1 MDKKLTFKEFL
12 DKEKNR
18 EDILKGSSKLG
29 EVLESARR
37 INDISLSSSALA
49 ELVNR
54 NNKLKSIID
63 DSSFSALREAVE
75 RIKGDTTSFDRIA
88 NSIDTPA
95 LELAKGSIDKIALNQ
110 LSNSHKSLINSIAP
124 VSRLYDSELQKLRA
138 GIEAV
143 NLKNLLTSESFN
155 RAKELQNELIRL
167 DPNIGIQPITTLEKS
182 IESDDPDPF
191 ERAAKDINTI
201 ELLEQLKVSNSNAK
215 QLDENP
221 FKERSVDILIVT
233 GLPLELRIF
242 CDVFSVDS
250 RWHSDKFVSE
260 YYFGYIHSDCKEYTV
275 ALVFGQDMG
284 NFYASQATNAGI
296 EDLNPKIVISAGIGY
311 TLNPSSLQLCDLHVT
326 DSIVYW
332 GLTSKEYEESG
343 RKVRAIQVQVKSN
356 HIFQEIRKYVEGLR
370 SGKTSYAQWRESA
383 RYDQPAVDEEKVK
396 EVLKEIDKAV
406 KCKVPKTIYNELPK
420 VEVGKTMVSDDAV
433 IASIDQIKKRS
444 HFDSGNENHISGE
457 MEAAGVAMSIYNR
470 RAMIEFI
477 AIRGIS
483 DFGFGKEALESSS
496 NDFRLI
502 AAVRAATF
510 IKGFFESDPTLA
522 KNASGVL
529 PKLGAPIT
537 QHV

>member
-1 MDKKLTFKEFL
+1 MEKKLTFKEFL
-12 DKEKNR
+12 EKEKNR
-18 EDILKGSSKLG
+18 EDILRGASRLD

-37 INDISLSSSALA
+37 INDISLSSRALE
-49 ELVNR
+49 ELNDR
-54 NNKLKSIID
+54 SNKLKSIID
-63 DSSFSALREAVE
+63 DSSFSAIREAAE
-75 RIKGDTTSFDRIA
+75 RIKVDTSSIDRIA
-88 NSIDTPA
+88 KSIDTSS
-95 LELAKGSIDKIALNQ
+95 LELAKHSHDKSAV
-110 LSNSHKSLINSIAP
+110 SSFTESYKSLINSITP
-124 VSRLYDSELQKLRA
+124 VSKLYASELQKLRA
-138 GIEAV
+138 SIEAA
-143 NLKNLLTSESFN
+143 NIKNILTSESFN
-155 RAKELQNELIRL
+155 KAKELQNELIRL
-167 DPNIGIQPITTLEKS
+167 EPNIGIQPITTLEKS
-182 IESDDPDPF
+182 IESDNPDPF
-191 ERAAKDINTI
+191 EKAMKDVNTI
-201 ELLEQLKVSNSNAK
+201 ELLERLKVSNADAK
-215 QLDENP
+215 QLEENP
-221 FKERSVDILIVT
+221 FKGSSVDILIVT

-260 YYFGYIHSDCKEYTV
+260 YYFGVVRSDCTKYTV

-332 GLTSKEYEESG
+332 GLTSKEYEDSG
-343 RKVRAIQVQVKSN
+343 RKVRAIPVQVKSN
-356 HIFQEIRKYVEGLR
+356 HLYQEIRKYVEGLR

-383 RYDQPAVDEEKVK
+383 RYDRPTVNLEKVNG
-396 EVLKEIDKAV
+396 VLKEINKAV
-406 KCKVPKTIYNELPK
+406 KCGVPNTIYNELPK

-433 IASIDQIKKRS
+433 IASIDQIRKRS
-444 HFDSGNENHISGE
+444 LFDAGNENHISGE

-470 RAMIEFI
+470 RSMIEFI

-502 AAVRAATF
+502 AAVRAASF

-522 KNASGVL
+522 KNASGIL
-529 PKLGAPIT
+529 PKLGEAIA
-537 QHV
+537 